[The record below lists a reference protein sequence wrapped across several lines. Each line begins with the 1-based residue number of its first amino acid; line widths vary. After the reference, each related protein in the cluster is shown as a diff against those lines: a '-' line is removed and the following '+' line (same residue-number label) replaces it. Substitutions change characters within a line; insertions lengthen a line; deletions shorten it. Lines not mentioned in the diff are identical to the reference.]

1 MNLAKRKMDLH
12 IFDGPSGEG
21 SGNGAA
27 GAESVMGDTTTT
39 DTDTQVSQGDGTE
52 SANNTQ
58 DANADSKQGSEQTA
72 KEQKAFWDSYRKG
85 EGKQFV
91 DAHTQNIIN
100 KRFSETK
107 QLESQLSTVQP
118 LLAAIAQD
126 YGIED
131 LTDTG
136 AVVNAYLNNEQR
148 ILDRAAKS
156 GMSVEQQKQ
165 FDALQTENSQL
176 RQQQAFE
183 QRAANAN
190 ALRAQWDTET
200 QEIINTID
208 GEFSL
213 DEAFENQEFYDA
225 VVKQNLPLKMAYFCA
240 FQDRYNELISAK
252 AEKAVTDNIRARGQ
266 RVPENGSGSQAT
278 ATSQVNV
285 SNLSKQQILDYAKR
299 AEQGEIIDF
308 RKRY

>member
-21 SGNGAA
+21 SVNGAA

-39 DTDTQVSQGDGTE
+39 DTDTQVSQGEGTD
-52 SANNTQ
+52 STNNTQ
-58 DANADSKQGSEQTA
+58 DADANTKQGSDNTA

-85 EGKQFV
+85 EGKPFV
-91 DAHTQNIIN
+91 DAHIQNIIN
-100 KRFSETK
+100 KRYSETK
-107 QLESQLSTVQP
+107 QLESQLSTLQP

-165 FDALQTENSQL
+165 FDALRTENSQL

-200 QEIINTID
+200 QKIVETID
-208 GEFSL
+208 PDFSL

-225 VVKQNLPLKMAYFCA
+225 VVKQNLPLEMAYFCA

-278 ATSQVNV
+278 ATSQVD
-285 SNLSKQQILDYAKR
+285 LSKLTDKQLDEYAKR
-299 AEQGEIIDF
+299 ALKGERIDF
-308 RKRY
+308 RTHY